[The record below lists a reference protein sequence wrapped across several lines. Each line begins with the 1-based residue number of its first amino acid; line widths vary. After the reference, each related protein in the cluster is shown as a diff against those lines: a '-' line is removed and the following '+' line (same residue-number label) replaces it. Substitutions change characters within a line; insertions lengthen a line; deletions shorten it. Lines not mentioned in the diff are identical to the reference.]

1 MDLRIHSQRGYE
13 KQAFPTWMLRESFF
27 FKYPIARPLFG
38 TRARTSDAYLML
50 SPQPYLAPRCVAR
63 ATAFEPKT
71 NPRRPALR
79 TPQQNRKTVRTAA
92 YFPGVLQLSLSAHG
106 TCVFIGIQVRAKPR
120 HALRE
125 ASWRLAST
133 YLCAERETQERTLA
147 FGVQTDSQTIWRAA
161 LSCRTSTVRPWPR

>member
-1 MDLRIHSQRGYE
+1 MDLRIHSQRGYK

-27 FKYPIARPLFG
+27 KKIQLQGLCLEPGPAPR
-38 TRARTSDAYLML
+38 TRTSCCRRSRTWRLG
-50 SPQPYLAPRCVAR
+50 VWR